1 MTTMFDLELTATFYA
16 PGSATFAAPSNAF
29 DDLTV
34 ASAWSASP
42 LGDPSVEDG
51 SLFDLADFEAD
62 FEAPDF
68 EDDSEDFEPDRPV
81 PAAKQRSF
89 GKNTLFAAVVVGAIG
104 GGVALGVMIAG
115 RTGPEQP
122 KPAVVVSD
130 ASVGSVTP
138 PVPAASAP
146 SGAPAP
152 TSEVTPPST
161 GPAPAGAS
169 APTGGPALTGG
180 AAPGRSRPAAVQR
193 AERVARDCRPTA
205 GASAGAFAADP
216 GSRPRRQS
224 GWQQPRRQPAWW

>member
-1 MTTMFDLELTATFYA
+1 MTTMFDLESTATFYA
-16 PGSATFAAPSNAF
+16 RGSATFAAPSNAF

-51 SLFDLADFEAD
+51 SLFDVADFEAD
-62 FEAPDF
+62 FEAPQF

-89 GKNTLFAAVVVGAIG
+89 GKNTLFAAVVVGAIV

-115 RTGPEQP
+115 RTGPDQP
-122 KPAVVVSD
+122 KPAVVVTD

-146 SGAPAP
+146 SGASAP
-152 TSEVTPPST
+152 TSEATPPST

-169 APTGGPALTGG
+169 GPTGGPALTGG
-180 AAPGRSRPAAVQR
+180 AAPG
-193 AERVARDCRPTA
+193 
-205 GASAGAFAADP
+205 DP
-216 GSRPRRQS
+216 GLRPS
-224 GWQQPRRQPAWW
+224 ADVGSADAAPPRAMDTTAVDAT